1 MMVQDR
7 IRLTPSLGFLFLSLD
22 DEIEVIKNRL
32 MIETFKDLIR
42 FLSKNKK
49 WWLLPIL
56 LFLLSLASLIV
67 YSQGT
72 VVAPFVYT
80 LF

>member
-1 MMVQDR
+1 
-7 IRLTPSLGFLFLSLD
+7 
-22 DEIEVIKNRL
+22 